1 MESSSD
7 ELDIFFNF
15 EKETIKD
22 EKSECKLLFKIET
35 QKDITTF

>member
-35 QKDITTF
+35 